1 MTLTLC
7 EGWMVGED
15 GEEVGSPK
23 YCVQMDNGSC
33 RLAVGEI
40 VGLDGM
46 HASDV
51 TWHICCTRKP
61 VH

>member
-1 MTLTLC
+1 
-7 EGWMVGED
+7 MVGED
-15 GEEVGSPK
+15 GEEVGSPE

-33 RLAVGEI
+33 GLAVGEI
-40 VGLDGM
+40 VGLNSV

-51 TWHICCTRKP
+51 TWCICCTRKP